1 MPNQWSVWLAVALIS
16 GCGERDRLTFEGP
29 GGPEDKTPPVALIDD
44 PGQDTVVA
52 EGPEFLVGATVTDA
66 GGVDTVY
73 VDLEGA
79 DHELLPLQGNGL
91 DTVLVGIPITT
102 TGNRGVV
109 VTVQVF
115 GVDLAGNRGQRAI
128 RNITIE

>member
-1 MPNQWSVWLAVALIS
+1 MPNQWSAWLAVALIT

-44 PGQDTVVA
+44 PGQDTVVT
-52 EGPEFLVGATVTDA
+52 EGPEFLVGARVTDA
-66 GGVDTVY
+66 SGVDTVY
-73 VDLEGA
+73 VDLEGT
-79 DHELLPLQGNGL
+79 DHELLPLQGNGQ
-91 DTVLVGIPITT
+91 DTVLVGIPIVTS
-102 TGNRGVV
+102 GNHGVV

-128 RNITIE
+128 RKLTIE

>member
-1 MPNQWSVWLAVALIS
+1 MPNKWSGWLAVALIA
-16 GCGERDRLTFEGP
+16 GCGERDRLTFQGP
-29 GGPEDKTPPVALIDD
+29 DGPEDDTPPVALIDD
-44 PGQDTVVA
+44 PGQDTVVSQ
-52 EGPEFLVGATVTDA
+52 GPQFLVGAQVSDA

-79 DHELLPLQGNGL
+79 DHELLPLQGNGQ
-91 DTVLVGIPITT
+91 DTVLVGIPIVTA
-102 TGNRGVV
+102 GNRGVT

-128 RNITIE
+128 RKVTIE

>member
-1 MPNQWSVWLAVALIS
+1 MLNNWSGWLAVALIA
-16 GCGERDRLTFEGP
+16 GCGERERLTFQGP
-29 GGPEDKTPPVALIDD
+29 DGPEDETAPVALIDD
-44 PGQDTVVA
+44 PGQDTIVT
-52 EGPEFLVGATVTDA
+52 EGPQFLVGAQVTDA

-73 VDLEGA
+73 VDLEGS
-79 DHELLPLQGNGL
+79 DHVLLPLQGNGL

-102 TGNRGVV
+102 LGNHGVT

-128 RNITIE
+128 RKLTIE

>member
-1 MPNQWSVWLAVALIS
+1 MPNKWSGWLAVALIA
-16 GCGERDRLTFEGP
+16 GCGERDRLTFQGP
-29 GGPEDKTPPVALIDD
+29 DGPEDNTPPVALIDD
-44 PGQDTVVA
+44 PGRDTVVA
-52 EGPEFLVGATVTDA
+52 EGPEFLVGAQVADA

-79 DHELLPLQGNGL
+79 DHELLPLQGNGQ
-91 DTVLVGIPITT
+91 DTVLVGIPIITV
-102 TGNRGVV
+102 GNRGVT

-128 RNITIE
+128 RKVTIE

>member
-1 MPNQWSVWLAVALIS
+1 MPNMWPGWLAAAPIA
-16 GCGERDRLTFEGP
+16 GCGDRDRLTFQGP
-29 GGPEDKTPPVALIDD
+29 DGPEDETPPEAVIDD

-52 EGPEFLVGATVTDA
+52 SGPEFLVGARVTDE

-73 VDLEGA
+73 VDLEGT
-79 DHELLPLQGNGL
+79 DHELLPLQGSGR
-91 DTVLVGIPITT
+91 DTVLVGIPIITA
-102 TGNRGVV
+102 GNHGVV

-128 RNITIE
+128 RTVTIE

>member
-1 MPNQWSVWLAVALIS
+1 M
-16 GCGERDRLTFEGP
+16 
-29 GGPEDKTPPVALIDD
+29 
-44 PGQDTVVA
+44 
-52 EGPEFLVGATVTDA
+52 VTDA

-79 DHELLPLQGNGL
+79 DHELHPLQGEGR

-102 TGNRGVV
+102 AGSHGVT

-128 RNITIE
+128 RKLTIE

>member
-1 MPNQWSVWLAVALIS
+1 MPNKWSGWLAVALIA

-44 PGQDTVVA
+44 PGQDTVLT
-52 EGPEFLVGATVTDA
+52 EGPEFVVSSRVLDD

-73 VDLEGA
+73 VDLEGT
-79 DHELLPLQGNGL
+79 DHQLLPFAASGQVRVSL
-91 DTVLVGIPITT
+91 GIPITT
-102 TGNRGVV
+102 EGLHGVV

-115 GVDLAGNRGQRAI
+115 GVDVAGNRGQRAI
-128 RNITIE
+128 RKLTIE